1 MYKKKYSFTK
11 HAATEPAFPWVLKLT
26 APKLHLKM
34 STKRNVLYFR
44 LLTCTNAEPEKGK
57 GVPHGPRADN
67 LYCVC
72 NKDL

>member
-1 MYKKKYSFTK
+1 MGSYCFTK
-11 HAATEPAFPWVLKLT
+11 HAATEPEFPRVLKLT

-34 STKRNVLYFR
+34 STVRYVLYFR
-44 LLTCTNAEPEKGK
+44 LLTCTNAEQEKGR

-67 LYCVC
+67 LYSVC